1 MPGLVNAMRRAVMQ
15 SKKTRYRIAKESG
28 VSAPQLCRLVHGQG
42 RSSSQHGR
50 KVGEIPESANH
61 NQTDGESHERTVS
74 YGESFARRK
83 RYKASHF
90 RRQ

>member
-42 RSSSQHGR
+42 DLAVSTVEKLAKYLNLRITIKPMAKATKGR
-50 KVGEIPESANH
+50 
-61 NQTDGESHERTVS
+61 
-74 YGESFARRK
+74 
-83 RYKASHF
+83 
-90 RRQ
+90 

>member
-42 RSSSQHGR
+42 DLAVSTVEKLAKCLNLRITIKPMAKATKGR
-50 KVGEIPESANH
+50 
-61 NQTDGESHERTVS
+61 
-74 YGESFARRK
+74 
-83 RYKASHF
+83 
-90 RRQ
+90 